1 MTPGRL
7 KFPKTL
13 CLALCAAWLA
23 GGVGALA
30 QVPETPSGVVARVFG
45 NDIRLGD
52 ISPPERSRSE
62 AKKRRPGTDYKAWLH
77 DYRKKRLERRIWG
90 EVTGRVLKERGL
102 EPTAAEVEALVSFM
116 AAKRLG
122 RLSEFRAQ
130 RDKLERKLAR
140 SGLGPA
146 GRKRLEEHLATVE
159 KLIAHEL
166 EQRKWGRSIPDY
178 AEIQRRS
185 AERVA
190 RITVHRWNVNKAL
203 YEKYGGRVIF
213 QQAGYEPVDAYR
225 ALIGEVQERNAVE
238 ILDPSFPAPFADMI
252 EYLDIPHQYM
262 PKDEAD
268 RYFSKPWWLGR

>member
-1 MTPGRL
+1 MTPWRL
-7 KFPKTL
+7 NFPQTL

-23 GGVGALA
+23 GAAVA
-30 QVPETPSGVVARVFG
+30 QAAETPSGVVARVFG

-52 ISPPERSRSE
+52 ISPPERSRSQVE
-62 AKKRRPGTDYKAWLH
+62 KRRSEADFKAWLH
-77 DYRKKRLERRIWG
+77 DYRKKRLEARIWG

-102 EPTAAEVEALVSFM
+102 EPTAAEVQELVSFM

-130 RDKLERKLAR
+130 RDKLKRKLAR
-140 SGLGPA
+140 SGLDPRE
-146 GRKRLEEHLATVE
+146 RKRVEDHLATIE
-159 KLIAHEL
+159 KLIAHEI
-166 EQRKWGRSIPDY
+166 EQRKLAETIPNY

-190 RITVHRWNVNKAL
+190 RVTVRQWNVNKAL

-225 ALIGEVQERNAVE
+225 ALIGEVRQRQAVE
-238 ILDPSFPAPFADMI
+238 ILDASFPAPFARMI
-252 EYLDIPHQYM
+252 KYLDMPHQYM
-262 PKDEAD
+262 PKEEAD
-268 RYFSKPWWLGR
+268 KYFKKPWWRGR

>member
-1 MTPGRL
+1 MTTCRL
-7 KFPKTL
+7 NFPKIL

-23 GGVGALA
+23 GVVGALA
-30 QVPETPSGVVARVFG
+30 QAPETPSGVVARVFG
-45 NDIRLGD
+45 KDIRLGD

-62 AKKRRPGTDYKAWLH
+62 VGKRRSGTDYKAWLH
-77 DYRKKRLERRIWG
+77 DYRKKRLEWRIWA

-130 RDKLERKLAR
+130 RDKLKRKLAR

-146 GRKRLEEHLATVE
+146 ERKRLEEHLATVE

-166 EQRKWGRSIPDY
+166 EQRKWGRSIPNY
-178 AEIQRRS
+178 ADIQRRS

-190 RITVHRWNVNKAL
+190 RITVRRWNVNKAL

-225 ALIGEVQERNAVE
+225 ALIGEVQERNAVK

-252 EYLDIPHQYM
+252 KYLDIPHQYM
-262 PKDEAD
+262 PKVEAD
-268 RYFSKPWWLGR
+268 RYFKKPWWRGR

>member
-23 GGVGALA
+23 GAVGALA
-30 QVPETPSGVVARVFG
+30 EASETPSGVVARVFG

-52 ISPPERSRSE
+52 ISPPERPRSE
-62 AKKRRPGTDYKAWLH
+62 VEKRRSETDYKAWLH
-77 DYRKKRLERRIWG
+77 DYRKKRLERRIWA

-116 AAKRLG
+116 AAQRLG

-130 RDKLERKLAR
+130 RDQLKRKLAR
-140 SGLGPA
+140 SGLGRRE
-146 GRKRLEEHLATVE
+146 RKRVREHLATIE

-166 EQRKWGRSIPDY
+166 EQRKLAETIPNY

-190 RITVHRWNVNKAL
+190 RVTVHQWNVNKAL

-252 EYLDIPHQYM
+252 KYLDIPHQYM

>member
-1 MTPGRL
+1 MTPCRL

-30 QVPETPSGVVARVFG
+30 EAPETPPRVVARVFG

-62 AKKRRPGTDYKAWLH
+62 AKKRRSGTDYKAWLH

-90 EVTGRVLKERGL
+90 EVTGRVLRERGL

-178 AEIQRRS
+178 AEIQRRA

-190 RITVHRWNVNKAL
+190 RVTVRRWNVNKAL

-225 ALIGEVQERNAVE
+225 AMIAEIRQQNEVE

-262 PKDEAD
+262 PKVEAD
-268 RYFSKPWWLGR
+268 KYFKKPWWLGR

>member
-13 CLALCAAWLA
+13 CLAFCAAWLA

-30 QVPETPSGVVARVFG
+30 EALESPSRVVARVFG

-52 ISPPERSRSE
+52 ISPPERPRSE
-62 AKKRRPGTDYKAWLH
+62 VKNRRSESDYTAWLH

-166 EQRKWGRSIPDY
+166 EQRKWGRSIPNY

-190 RITVHRWNVNKAL
+190 RVTVRRWNVNKAL

-225 ALIGEVQERNAVE
+225 ALIAEIRQQNTVE
-238 ILDPSFPAPFADMI
+238 ILDPSFPDPFAEMI

>member
-23 GGVGALA
+23 GVGALA
-30 QVPETPSGVVARVFG
+30 QAPETPSGVVARVFG

-102 EPTAAEVEALVSFM
+102 EPTAAEIEALVSFM

-122 RLSEFRAQ
+122 RLREFRAQ

-166 EQRKWGRSIPDY
+166 EQRKWGRSIPNY

-190 RITVHRWNVNKAL
+190 RVTVLQWNVNKAL

-225 ALIGEVQERNAVE
+225 ALIAEIRQQNTVE

-252 EYLDIPHQYM
+252 EYLDIPHLYM